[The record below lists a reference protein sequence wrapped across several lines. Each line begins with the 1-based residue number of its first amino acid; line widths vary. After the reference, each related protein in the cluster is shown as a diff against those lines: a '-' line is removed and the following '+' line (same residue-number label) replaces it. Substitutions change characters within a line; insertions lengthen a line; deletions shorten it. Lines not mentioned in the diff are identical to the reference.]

1 MASPDS
7 AAASRRI
14 DDLCREIDRHLR
26 LYHQLDQPEISD
38 AEYDELFRE
47 LERLE
52 SQYPALRRSDSPTL
66 RVGFP
71 PAEGFET
78 VAHRSPMLSLD
89 NAMSEDEMRA
99 FDERVLRA
107 LGREGE
113 ALEYA
118 AEPKLDGAGVELI
131 YTGGAF
137 TQGLTR
143 GDGRRGEDVSVNLRF
158 VHSIPLDLSGDD
170 PPPVASIRGEIVL
183 PVAAFRRL
191 NRIRVERGDEPFANP
206 RNAAAGALRMLHD
219 VDTQRLRALEFRA
232 YAVAEGLPASVTSQV
247 ELLQQLRD
255 WGFLVSP
262 ESQFCVGVEATIA
275 FHAALQERRADLPI
289 ETDGSV
295 LKVNSLNL
303 QDELGTVSRSPRW
316 AIAFKFP
323 PEQTM
328 TVVQDIDVQV
338 GRTGALTPVAKLA
351 PVQVGGV
358 TVSNASL
365 HNQDE
370 IERKD
375 VRVGDTVI
383 IQRAGD
389 VIPQIVRVVSERRPP
404 RTRRFR
410 LPKRCPI
417 CSAETVRL
425 EGEVVTRCPNLDCPA
440 QLKNNLRHLASRGA
454 LDIDGMG
461 EKIIEQLIGCG
472 LVTRLSDIFALDRE
486 RILGLERMGD
496 KSADNLIASLE
507 KARNTTLARFLIA
520 LGIRHV
526 GATVAELLATH
537 FGDLDPM
544 VAAPLETL
552 GEIDGV
558 GPVIAASVASFFANP
573 RNQDEVARLRELGM
587 RWEIAEA
594 SPSASSGAF
603 AGKKFVLTGTL
614 PNLKREQARQ
624 RIEQAGG
631 RVIGSVSKKTDYL
644 VAGDEAG
651 SKLAKAQELEVPVLD
666 EEGLLALLE
675 AGPED
680 PAGADPNESE
690 SPSGDPAA

>member
-1 MASPDS
+1 MASSDS

-14 DDLCREIDRHLR
+14 DELCREIDRHLR
-26 LYHQLDQPEISD
+26 LYHLLDQPAITD

-47 LERLE
+47 LEELE
-52 SQYPALRRSDSPTL
+52 RQHPALRRSDSPTL

-99 FDERVLRA
+99 FDERILRT
-107 LGREGE
+107 LGREGQ

-131 YTGGAF
+131 YRDGVF
-137 TQGLTR
+137 SQGLTR
-143 GDGRRGEDVSVNLRF
+143 GDGRRGEDVSANLRF
-158 VHSIPLDLSGDD
+158 VLSIPLALSGKGA
-170 PPPVASIRGEIVL
+170 PPIASIRGEIVL
-183 PVAAFRRL
+183 PVASFRRL

-206 RNAAAGALRMLHD
+206 RNAAAGSLRMLHD
-219 VDTQRLRALEFRA
+219 VDKQRLRSLEFRA
-232 YAVAEGLPASVTSQV
+232 YSLAEGLPPGATSQWDM
-247 ELLQQLRD
+247 LRQLGD
-255 WGFLVSP
+255 WGFVVSP
-262 ESQFCVGVEATIA
+262 ESQLCVGVEAAIA
-275 FHAALQERRADLPI
+275 FHAALQVRRAELPVEI
-289 ETDGSV
+289 DGSV
-295 LKVNSLNL
+295 LKVNRLDL
-303 QDELGTVSRSPRW
+303 QDELGTLSRSPRW

-323 PEQTM
+323 PEQATT
-328 TVVQDIDVQV
+328 TVKAIDVQV

-375 VRVGDTVI
+375 VRVGDTVV

-389 VIPQIVRVVSERRPP
+389 VIPQLVRVILEKRPP

-417 CSAETVRL
+417 CSAPAVRL

-461 EKIIEQLIGCG
+461 EKITEQLIGCG
-472 LVTRLSDIFALDRE
+472 FVARLSDIFALDKE
-486 RILGLERMGD
+486 RLLELERMGD
-496 KSADNLIASLE
+496 KSAGNLITSLD
-507 KARNTTLARFLIA
+507 KARDTTLARFLIA

-544 VAAPLETL
+544 VAAPVETL

-558 GPVIAASVASFFANP
+558 GPVIAASVASFFADP
-573 RNQDEVARLRELGM
+573 RNQAEVARLRELGVH
-587 RWEIAEA
+587 WQIVEP
-594 SPSASSGAF
+594 SPSSASGAF

-614 PNLKREQARQ
+614 PNMKREEAKQ
-624 RIEQAGG
+624 RIERVGG
-631 RVIGSVSKKTDYL
+631 RIIGSVSKKTDYL
-644 VAGDEAG
+644 VAGAEAG
-651 SKLAKAQELEVPVLD
+651 SKLKKAQELEVAVVD
-666 EEGLLALLE
+666 EAGLLVLLE
-675 AGPED
+675 AGPELAEEA
-680 PAGADPNESE
+680 PASEDES
-690 SPSGDPAA
+690 SG